1 MKFISSAAYHA
12 TRTAGFIKLPSERTL
27 RDYTHYFKHHA
38 GFQPEL
44 NRQLQNESKVSSL
57 PEYCGFWMKVKE
69 NLVYDKCT
77 GSVVGFI
84 NLGDINNDL
93 LALER
98 ECRSDQE
105 HAPVATHLLVL
116 MVRGI
121 FFKLEF
127 PFAHFGTAGVTA
139 DQLYPIIWEGVRQV
153 EGVGLKVLFIT
164 ADGAS
169 PNRKFFR
176 MHRCPTDTRSAPT
189 YKTKNPFAQEER
201 PIF

>member
-1 MKFISSAAYHA
+1 
-12 TRTAGFIKLPSERTL
+12 
-27 RDYTHYFKHHA
+27 
-38 GFQPEL
+38 
-44 NRQLQNESKVSSL
+44 
-57 PEYCGFWMKVKE
+57 MKVKE
-69 NLVYDKCT
+69 NLVYDKHT

-84 NLGDINNDL
+84 HLGDI

-98 ECRSDQE
+98 ECRDDQE
-105 HAPVATHLLVL
+105 HAPVATHLLVQ

-139 DQLYPIIWEGVRQV
+139 DQLYPILWEGVRQV
-153 EGVGLKVLFIT
+153 ESVGLKVVFIT

-176 MHRCPTDTRSAPT
+176 MHQCPTDTRNAPT
-189 YKTKNPFAQEER
+189 YKTKNGFCHSRSDEECTAVL
-201 PIF
+201 P

>member
-1 MKFISSAAYHA
+1 M
-12 TRTAGFIKLPSERTL
+12 
-27 RDYTHYFKHHA
+27 
-38 GFQPEL
+38 
-44 NRQLQNESKVSSL
+44 
-57 PEYCGFWMKVKE
+57 
-69 NLVYDKCT
+69 YDKCT

-84 NLGDINNDL
+84 HLGDINNDL

-98 ECRSDQE
+98 EYRGDQE

-139 DQLYPIIWEGVRQV
+139 DQLYPILWEGVHQV
-153 EGVGLKVLFIT
+153 EGVGLKVVFFT

-189 YKTKNPFAQEER
+189 YKTKNPFTQEER
-201 PIF
+201 SIFSDPPHLMKTARNCWSHSALNGKRLMTVSTAALCIFMSL